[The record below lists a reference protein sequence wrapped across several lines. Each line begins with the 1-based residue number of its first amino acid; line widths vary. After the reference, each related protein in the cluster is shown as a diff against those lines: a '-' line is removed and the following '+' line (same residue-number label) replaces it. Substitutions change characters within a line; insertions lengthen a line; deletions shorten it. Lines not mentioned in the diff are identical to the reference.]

1 MRIGLSVTCRQLL
14 PAPVVEDGN
23 DRVATLGDADLAR
36 LRSAGFEI
44 LELKTYGCD
53 RLELPA
59 GLDAAQAAGFT
70 VQFHREIQFP
80 GHARYCVDGYTRFL
94 DTCRAQ
100 GIPHPLVVV
109 HGTDG
114 CCLSGVEH
122 RQASAEMLS
131 VLARGFPDIT
141 FALELNRRRR
151 RVAQACDSYEAT
163 QRVLDRLP
171 FPNVGFCWDV
181 GHAYANVEVHGDP
194 LVPPA
199 DLMDRLCS
207 LHLHA
212 FRDGETHHPLGDG
225 ALPVEEVASALTTVA
240 YEGPVVL
247 EVRPRRVGNAA
258 TYLDAIISDADLCRH
273 ALGAAPADFA
283 SAV

>member
-1 MRIGLSVTCRQLL
+1 MRIGLSVTCCQLL
-14 PAPVVEDGN
+14 PAPVVDDGN
-23 DRVATLGDADLAR
+23 GRVATLDPAGLAR
-36 LRSAGFEI
+36 LRSAGIEL
-44 LELKTYGCD
+44 LELKAYGCD
-53 RLELPA
+53 HRELPA
-59 GLDAAQAAGFT
+59 GLSAAQAAGVA

-80 GHARYCVDGYTRFL
+80 GHARYCIDGYARFL
-94 DTCRAQ
+94 DTCRTQ
-100 GIPHPLVVV
+100 GILNPLVVV

-131 VLARGFPDIT
+131 VLAREFPDIT

-163 QRVLDRLP
+163 RRVLDRLP

-181 GHAYANVEVHGDP
+181 GHACANVEEHGDP

-199 DLMDRLCS
+199 DLMARLRN

-212 FRDGETHHPLGDG
+212 YRNGETHHPLGDG
-225 ALPVEEVASALTTVA
+225 AVPFEEVASALTAIA
-240 YEGPVVL
+240 YEGPIVL
-247 EVRPRRVGNAA
+247 EVRPRRGGNAA
-258 TYLDAIISDADLCRH
+258 PYLDAIVSDADLCRS

-283 SAV
+283 DAV